1 MAAKTLATNLARLAT
16 RREQLLKTLHHLA
29 GERQQ
34 VERNTEWFDSAAYHS
49 RVALL
54 DGLRHEYRLE
64 ITQVERALRRIDK
77 KEYGTCAVCHAPI
90 DPRRLE
96 LIPHTEHCAACE
108 NFSEGQKQHASQST
122 AQRRSTRNTVR

>member
-1 MAAKTLATNLARLAT
+1 MAAKTSATNLARLAT
-16 RREQLLKTLHHLA
+16 RREQLLRTLHHLA

-34 VERNTEWFDSAAYHS
+34 VERNTEWFAADAYHS

-77 KEYGTCAVCHAPI
+77 KEYGTCTVCHGPI
-90 DPRRLE
+90 DPRRLK
-96 LIPHTEHCAACE
+96 LVPHIEHCVACE
-108 NFSEGQKQHASQST
+108 SFSEGQKQHAGQST
-122 AQRRSTRNTVR
+122 AQRRISRNTVR